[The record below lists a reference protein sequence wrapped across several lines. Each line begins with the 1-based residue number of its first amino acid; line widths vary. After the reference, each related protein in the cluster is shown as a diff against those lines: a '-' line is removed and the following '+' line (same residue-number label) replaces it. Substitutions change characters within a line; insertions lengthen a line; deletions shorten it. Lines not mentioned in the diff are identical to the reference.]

1 MPIDRETKIAV
12 IGGGLAGFSI
22 AIMLK
27 KSGFTS
33 VTVYERDECLSQRRQ
48 GYGLTLLQG
57 ITALKTL
64 GHNCF
69 DRVKMIDTPS
79 RSHYIFDN
87 SGKIINFF
95 GTIFWQTE
103 ESIQKIKNN
112 KKYNL
117 HISRTN
123 LRNIIYDECL
133 KTGAS
138 VKWNYKLN
146 KIENSMIEFSNGESV
161 EADMIIGCDGIKS
174 QVRKF
179 KYKSDEDFPLNYLG
193 TYGFQFQ
200 FKRQFKDN

>member
-1 MPIDRETKIAV
+1 MPVDRDIRIAI
-12 IGGGLAGFSI
+12 IGGGLAGFSV

-27 KSGFTS
+27 KSGFTN
-33 VTVYERDECLSQRRQ
+33 VTVYERDLCLSQRRQ

-64 GHNCF
+64 GQTCF
-69 DRVKMIDTPS
+69 ERVKSIDTPS

-95 GTIFWQTE
+95 GTIFWQRE
-103 ESIQKIKNN
+103 EPVIPVKSN

-117 HISRTN
+117 HVSRTN

-133 KTGAS
+133 KTEAS
-138 VKWNYKLN
+138 VEWNHRLRSICGSKV
-146 KIENSMIEFSNGESV
+146 EFTNGETV
-161 EADMIIGCDGIKS
+161 DADFIIGCDGINS

-179 KYKSDEDFPLNYLG
+179 KYRPEEELPLNYLG
-193 TYGFQFQ
+193 IYLV
-200 FKRQFKDN
+200 